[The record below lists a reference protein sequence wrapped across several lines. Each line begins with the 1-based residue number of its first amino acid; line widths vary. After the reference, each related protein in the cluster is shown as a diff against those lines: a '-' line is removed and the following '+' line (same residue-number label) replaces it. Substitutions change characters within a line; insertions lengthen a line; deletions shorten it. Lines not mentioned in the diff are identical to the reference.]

1 MTAKAHPCARPEAAM
16 TQIDPQD
23 QAAKSA
29 EGAEAARSP
38 VTPLRIALWSLPFLA
53 SLLVL
58 AATFALN
65 WEPWFGYAS
74 VIAGALGSLMV
85 AGEALGPKGG
95 A

>member
-1 MTAKAHPCARPEAAM
+1 M

-23 QAAKSA
+23 EAAGTAKSDPA
-29 EGAEAARSP
+29 ARSGEAGADAARSP
-38 VTPLRIALWSLPFLA
+38 VTPLRIVLWSLPFLA

-85 AGEALGPKGG
+85 AGEALGAKGG
-95 A
+95 

>member
-1 MTAKAHPCARPEAAM
+1 M

-23 QAAKSA
+23 QSADSA
-29 EGAEAARSP
+29 ESDGVRAKPARSA
-38 VTPLRIALWSLPFLA
+38 VTPLRIVLWSLPFLA

-85 AGEALGPKGG
+85 AGEALGAKGG
-95 A
+95 

>member
-1 MTAKAHPCARPEAAM
+1 M

-23 QAAKSA
+23 EAAGSA
-29 EGAEAARSP
+29 GANKPGEAGVEPARSP
-38 VTPLRIALWSLPFLA
+38 VTPLRLVLWSLPFLA

-85 AGEALGPKGG
+85 AGEALGAKGG
-95 A
+95 